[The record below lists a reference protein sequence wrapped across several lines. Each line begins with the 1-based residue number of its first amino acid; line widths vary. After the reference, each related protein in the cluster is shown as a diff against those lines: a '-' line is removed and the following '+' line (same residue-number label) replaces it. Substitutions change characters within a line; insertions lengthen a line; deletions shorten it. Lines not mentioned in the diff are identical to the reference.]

1 MEHSR
6 GVVRS
11 NMLLLLQQVP
21 PSLVLSLHLRLPCS
35 DWRRGMFV
43 RTMCIAAHHASASE
57 NGCTTVTCRKQPHY
71 CLRLR
76 TDRGMLFVLA
86 LARPVMATD
95 PVLNYMQV
103 PPAITSW
110 WYWCC
115 SFFLVHPCFYS
126 TSSCSG
132 CTSGVPVHCDHR
144 QLYLSAASV
153 LFVDSVVSHAVI
165 YLS

>member
-1 MEHSR
+1 
-6 GVVRS
+6 
-11 NMLLLLQQVP
+11 MLLLLQQLR
-21 PSLVLSLHLRLPCS
+21 PSLVLSLHLRLPCTGS
-35 DWRRGMFV
+35 DWRRGMFA
-43 RTMCIAAHHASASE
+43 RTMCFAAHHASASE
-57 NGCTTVTCRKQPHY
+57 NGCTTFTCRKQPHY

-86 LARPVMATD
+86 LARPVIAAD
-95 PVLNYMQV
+95 AVMQV
-103 PPAITSW
+103 PLAMTSW

-144 QLYLSAASV
+144 QLHLSAASV
-153 LFVDSVVSHAVI
+153 LLLVFVSSVVSNAVVC
-165 YLS
+165 LS